1 MKLITKQN
9 QDVYMF
15 LRNLVIS
22 QNSIKGK
29 ESFLGFLVIL
39 AFWTVPKVF
48 YKAGRESQPKGL
60 FPPQAERRK

>member
-39 AFWTVPKVF
+39 AF
-48 YKAGRESQPKGL
+48 
-60 FPPQAERRK
+60 